1 MRAPNARLSIT
12 GDFTGFLRRVFLT
25 RSFTGSKPTESSS
38 SASCTR
44 SSIILT
50 NSAVGQPSRQVDGG
64 DHPIGPGDA
73 FAGDVGRGAVVGRR
87 AHERQAESDV
97 HAIVECQ

>member
-1 MRAPNARLSIT
+1 MSTPSVHPSIT
-12 GDFTGFLRRVFLT
+12 GDFTGFLRRAFLT

-50 NSAVGQPSRQVDGG
+50 NSAVGEPSRQVDGG
-64 DHPIGPGDA
+64 DHPLGPGDT
-73 FAGDVGRGAVVGRR
+73 FAGNVGRSAVVGRGA
-87 AHERQAESDV
+87 HEREAECDV
-97 HAIVECQ
+97 HAVVE